1 MSTISHCV
9 AKNNVSDQGSATT
22 RAANDNKTII
32 LLSSQGGALSFFGW
46 SERNK
51 IKILLRLKQMC
62 AIIEVNTQN
71 NGLEARL

>member
-1 MSTISHCV
+1 MYH
-9 AKNNVSDQGSATT
+9 GSATT

-32 LLSSQGGALSFFGW
+32 LLSSQGRALSFFGR

-62 AIIEVNTQN
+62 AIIEANTQN